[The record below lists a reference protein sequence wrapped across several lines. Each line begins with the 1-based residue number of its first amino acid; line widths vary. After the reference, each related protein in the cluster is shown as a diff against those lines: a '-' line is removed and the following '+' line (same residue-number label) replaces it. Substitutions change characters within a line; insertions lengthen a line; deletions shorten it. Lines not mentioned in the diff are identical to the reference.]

1 MPQPANRKNTRRPKA
16 ASPPSSPS
24 SAEPETTQQ
33 HLCTV
38 GFCPICLLVSATA
51 PLKPDVAEHLLNAG
65 REVLL
70 AVKAV
75 VDARADDVP
84 GKDGGPQLERIDLA

>member
-1 MPQPANRKNTRRPKA
+1 
-16 ASPPSSPS
+16 
-24 SAEPETTQQ
+24 
-33 HLCTV
+33 
-38 GFCPICLLVSATA
+38 LLVSATA

-84 GKDGGPQLERIDLA
+84 GKDGGPRLERIDLA